1 MLRLCRKLRK
11 SRRLQ
16 RKIKRRN
23 KPMAK
28 VLRLVED
35 AGYVV
40 DPKRG
45 PIPVTEPGVV
55 PEMAAPVSAKE
66 EVPQE
71 KDEIV
76 IDTIGVVPEEMALDP
91 EAKIISAETPKE
103 KKKKK

>member
-1 MLRLCRKLRK
+1 
-11 SRRLQ
+11 
-16 RKIKRRN
+16 
-23 KPMAK
+23 MAK

-55 PEMAAPVSAKE
+55 PEMAPPVSAKE

-71 KDEIV
+71 ASTENNEIV
-76 IDTIGVVPEEMALDP
+76 LDTIGVVPEEMALDP
-91 EAKIISAETPKE
+91 EAKIISTETPKE